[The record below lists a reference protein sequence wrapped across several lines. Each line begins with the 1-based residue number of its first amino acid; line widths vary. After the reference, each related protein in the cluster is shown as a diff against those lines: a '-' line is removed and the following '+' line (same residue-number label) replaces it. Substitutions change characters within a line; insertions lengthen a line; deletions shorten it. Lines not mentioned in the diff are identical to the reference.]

1 MFSVPGTPVDMNIA
15 DTERQ
20 DDYGDPIDNFT
31 RIAKMWSALLDCHV
45 SPEQV
50 GLCMIAVKISR
61 EVHKHKPDNL
71 TDIAGYARTLEM
83 IHDARSDDNR

>member
-1 MFSVPGTPVDMNIA
+1 MNIA

-20 DDYGDPIDNFT
+20 DDYGHPAENFE
-31 RIAKMWSALLDCHV
+31 RIARMWTAILGTHI